1 MRYLGF
7 ILLFCYGCTELS
19 SQSQSEE
26 FKKDQDLIQVMSSFS
41 KTAAKNEIAQ
51 SKADDKT
58 KEVVTEAANTITSLK
73 AEVAALK
80 TELNEV
86 KAQLNDTKLDTNS
99 KFQLRPISDSKKD
112 R

>member
-1 MRYLGF
+1 MKYLGF
-7 ILLFCYGCTELS
+7 ILVLFCFGCTELS
-19 SQSQSEE
+19 SQSQNEE
-26 FKKDQDLIQVMSSFS
+26 FKKDQELIKLMTSFS

-86 KAQLNDTKLDTNS
+86 KAKLNDTKLDTNS
-99 KFQLRPISDSKKD
+99 KFQLLPISNN
-112 R
+112 

>member
-1 MRYLGF
+1 MRNF
-7 ILLFCYGCTELS
+7 IFCIVLFCYGCTDLS
-19 SQSQSEE
+19 SQSQSKE
-26 FKKDQDLIQVMSSFS
+26 FQKDQELLQVLSSFS

-73 AEVAALK
+73 AEVTALK

-99 KFQLRPISDSKKD
+99 KFKLRPISNN
-112 R
+112 

>member
-1 MRYLGF
+1 MRNF
-7 ILLFCYGCTELS
+7 IFLIVLFCYGCTELS
-19 SQSQSEE
+19 SQSQSQE
-26 FKKDQDLIQVMSSFS
+26 FQKDQELLKVLNSFS

-73 AEVAALK
+73 AEVSALK

-99 KFQLRPISDSKKD
+99 KFKLRPISNN
-112 R
+112 

>member
-1 MRYLGF
+1 MKYLGF
-7 ILLFCYGCTELS
+7 ILVLLCFGCKGLS
-19 SQSQSEE
+19 SQSQNEE
-26 FKKDQDLIQVMSSFS
+26 FKKDQELIKVMSSFS
-41 KTAAKNEIAQ
+41 NTAAKNEIAQ

-99 KFQLRPISDSKKD
+99 KFQLRPISNK
-112 R
+112 

>member
-1 MRYLGF
+1 MKYLGF
-7 ILLFCYGCTELS
+7 ILLLCFGCTGLS
-19 SQSQSEE
+19 SQSQNEE
-26 FKKDQDLIQVMSSFS
+26 FKKDQELIKVMSSFS
-41 KTAAKNEIAQ
+41 NTAAKNEIAQ

-73 AEVAALK
+73 AEVVALK

-99 KFQLRPISDSKKD
+99 KFQLRPISNK
-112 R
+112 